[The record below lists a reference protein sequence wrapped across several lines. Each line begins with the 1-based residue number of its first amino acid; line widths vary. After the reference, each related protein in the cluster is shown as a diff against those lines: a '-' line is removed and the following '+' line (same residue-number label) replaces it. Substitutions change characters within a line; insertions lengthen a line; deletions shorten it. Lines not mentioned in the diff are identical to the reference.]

1 VNDLIDFD
9 LIAKSLPFLLKG
21 AGYTVELSVFGMVF
35 GLTFGFVIALMRLS
49 KRKILRGIA
58 RIYVSFIRGTPLL
71 VQLFVI
77 YYGLAQF
84 GMRLDPIPSALIGLS
99 LNVAGYTGEIL
110 RAAIASVDKGQWE
123 ASRALGLSW
132 AQTMRFVIVPQAAR
146 VALPPLGNS
155 FISLVKDTSLA
166 ATIQVPEL
174 FRQAQL
180 ITARTFQIFT
190 MYFTAAVLYWIIS
203 TALSWLQQRL
213 EKKASAHIQPN

>member
-1 VNDLIDFD
+1 VNFIDVDLMVRS
-9 LIAKSLPFLLKG
+9 APFLLKG
-21 AGYTVELSVFGMVF
+21 AGYTVELSIGGMVF
-35 GLTFGFVIALMRLS
+35 GLALGFVVALMRLS
-49 KRKILRGIA
+49 KRKLLRGIG

-84 GMRLDPIPSALIGLS
+84 GLRIDPIPSALIGLS

-110 RAAIASVDKGQWE
+110 RAAIASIDRGQWE
-123 ASRALGLSW
+123 AARALGLSW
-132 AQTMRFVIVPQAAR
+132 PQTMRLVIMPQAAR

-190 MYFTAAVLYWIIS
+190 MYLTAAILYWIIS
-203 TALSWLQQRL
+203 TVLATLQERL
-213 EKKASAHIQPN
+213 ERRYSRQYL

>member
-1 VNDLIDFD
+1 VTVIDVDLIV
-9 LIAKSLPFLLKG
+9 KSAPFLLKG
-21 AGYTVELSVFGMVF
+21 AAYTVELSVGGMVF
-35 GLTFGFVIALMRLS
+35 GLSLGFVIALMRLS
-49 KRKILRGIA
+49 RRKLLRAMA

-123 ASRALGLSW
+123 AARALGLSW
-132 AQTMRFVIVPQAAR
+132 SQTMRLVIVPQAAR

-190 MYFTAAVLYWIIS
+190 MYFTAAVLYWVIS
-203 TALSWLQQRL
+203 TALAWGQERL
-213 EKKASAHIQPN
+213 ERHYSKQFQ